1 MSISKTTH
9 EQRKSRDKSLTSAQ
23 DRSMRLAVLDH
34 ATRLVLESAD
44 RLKRAGRPVPVKA
57 MADDVIDQ
65 ARRLWH
71 FVRTGE

>member
-1 MSISKTTH
+1 
-9 EQRKSRDKSLTSAQ
+9 
-23 DRSMRLAVLDH
+23 MRLAVLDH

-71 FVRTGE
+71 FVRTGD